1 MATTAASFIAALVAL
16 AMGFYY
22 YRRVLSAPTSTDR
35 ANEVAE
41 AIRAGASAFLNRQYR
56 TIAIVGVPILG
67 IVWLALGPWY
77 AGGFILG
84 ALASAAAGFI
94 GMNVSVRANVR
105 VARAAQDG
113 FGPAFGL
120 AFQGGA
126 VTGLMVVGLGLL
138 SLAVIVTVMDACGYH
153 KPDALIGLAFGGSLI
168 SVFARLGGGIFTKG
182 ADVGADLVG
191 KVEANIPEDDP
202 RNPAVIAD
210 NVGDNVG
217 DCAGMAADLFETY
230 CVTAAAVMLL
240 SHIVFPGNMGM
251 FLYPLAVGAAGIVG
265 SLVALPFVRI
275 SEPAAGEQPAV
286 MKAMYIGLGIAV
298 GVTLLLLLGIHMNLE
313 IPSVDSLGN
322 AVSGSALW
330 FCAAAGAAVTGVMLW
345 ITDVYTGDG
354 SRFVDRIAKASE
366 GGHGTNVISGLA
378 VGMQATVV
386 PVVVIVI
393 TILFCHSVAGLYG
406 IGIAA
411 MSMLSL
417 AGIIVSID
425 AYGPITDNAGGIAQM
440 AELGEDVRNVTDPL
454 DAFGNTTKAVT
465 KGYAIAS
472 AGLAAVVLFAT
483 YIEDLNR
490 VGGLDVSFDL
500 SNTAVLAGLFIGAML
515 PFIFASLAMN
525 AVAEAAKSVVDEVR
539 RQFREIPGIMEG
551 TAKPDY
557 RTCVDIVTKA
567 ALRQMILPAL
577 IPALAPLVVGLL
589 PALFGYG
596 VIGAQALG
604 GMLIGSIVSGVCV
617 ALSMTTGGAA
627 WDNAKKYIE
636 MGQYGGKGSEAHK
649 AAVTGDTVGDPYKDT
664 AGPAINPMLK
674 LINIVALLIIPFL
687 S

>member
-1 MATTAASFIAALVAL
+1 MIPIAFIASILALVYGVVL
-16 AMGFYY
+16 
-22 YRRVLSAPTSTDR
+22 YRKVLSAPTCTEQ
-35 ANEVAE
+35 ANEIAQ
-41 AIRAGASAFLNRQYR
+41 AIADGASAFLARQYR
-56 TIAIVGVPILG
+56 TVAIVGVPIGLL
-67 IVWLALGPWY
+67 ILVALGKWY
-77 AGGFILG
+77 AIGFAVG
-84 ALASAAAGFI
+84 AVASAAAGFI

-105 VARAAQDG
+105 VAQAAKTG

-120 AFQGGA
+120 AFDGGA

-138 SLAVIVTVMDACGYH
+138 SLTALVMVMNSAGYH
-153 KPDALIGLAFGGSLI
+153 EADALIGLAFGGSLI

-230 CVTAAAVMLL
+230 GVTAAASMLL
-240 SHIVFPGNMGM
+240 AHIIYADSTTM
-251 FLYPLAVGAAGIVG
+251 FLYPLAVGAAGIIG
-265 SLVALPFVRI
+265 SLVAIPFVKI
-275 SEPAAGEQPAV
+275 EEPAAGQQPAV
-286 MKAMYIGLGIAV
+286 MGAMYKGLGIATAV
-298 GVTLLLLLGIHMNLE
+298 LLGLLLIFNLVMF
-313 IPSVDSLGN
+313 P
-322 AVSGSALW
+322 VSGVNVGGFGLWLCALV
-330 FCAAAGAAVTGVMLW
+330 GGAVTAVMLW

-354 SRFVDRIAKASE
+354 SRYVNRISQASE
-366 GGHGTNVISGLA
+366 GGHATNIITGLS

-386 PVVVIVI
+386 PVVVIALAI
-393 TILFCHSVAGLYG
+393 VACFTLGGIYG
-406 IGIAA
+406 VGIAA

-417 AGIIVSID
+417 AGIVVSID
-425 AYGPITDNAGGIAQM
+425 AYGPITDNAGGIAEM
-440 AELGEDVRNVTDPL
+440 AKLGDEVRNVTDPL

-483 YIEDLNR
+483 YIEDLRRLAGIEANFE
-490 VGGLDVSFDL
+490 LNNPL
-500 SNTAVLAGLFIGAML
+500 VLAGLFIGAMV
-515 PFIFASLAMN
+515 PFLFDSFAME
-525 AVAEAAKSVVDEVR
+525 AVSVAGKKVVEEVR

-557 RTCVDIVTKA
+557 RTCVDIVTQE
-567 ALRQMILPAL
+567 ALRQMVVPAL
-577 IPALAPLVVGLL
+577 IPALVPIVVGLL
-589 PALFGYG
+589 LGPE
-596 VIGAQALG
+596 ALG
-604 GMLIGSIVSGVCV
+604 GLLIGSIVSGVCV

-627 WDNAKKYIE
+627 WDNAKKFIE
-636 MGQYGGKGSEAHK
+636 AGQYGGKGSEAHK

-674 LINIVALLIIPFL
+674 LINVVALLIVPFL

>member
-1 MATTAASFIAALVAL
+1 MPTTAVAFIAAILAIVASLVL
-16 AMGFYY
+16 
-22 YRRVLSAPTSTDR
+22 YRRVQSAPTSTDR

-41 AIRAGASAFLNRQYR
+41 AIRSGASAFLNRQYR
-56 TIAIVGVPILG
+56 TVAMVGLPIL
-67 IVWLALGPWY
+67 ILIEIFLGTWY
-77 AGGFILG
+77 AAGFVLG
-84 ALASAAAGFI
+84 AVASAAAGFI

-113 FGPAFGL
+113 YGPAFGL
-120 AFQGGA
+120 AFEGGA

-138 SLAVIVTVMDACGYH
+138 SLSVIVFVMHSLNFSD
-153 KPDALIGLAFGGSLI
+153 PDALIGLAFGGSLI

-230 CVTAAAVMLL
+230 GVTAAAAMLIA
-240 SHIVFPGNMGM
+240 HIIFPGSEAM
-251 FLYPLAVGAAGIVG
+251 FLYPLAVGAVGIVG
-265 SLVALPFVRI
+265 SLVAIPFVRI

-286 MKAMYIGLGIAV
+286 MTAMYRGLGIAV
-298 GVTLLLLLGIHMNLE
+298 VVMLGLLLVVHSVIE
-313 IPSVDSLGN
+313 IPYADVLGN
-322 AVSGSALW
+322 QITGGGLWLCAL
-330 FCAAAGAAVTGVMLW
+330 AGAVVTGIMLW

-354 SRFVDRIAKASE
+354 SRFVDRIAQASE

-386 PVVVIVI
+386 PVLVIVAAI
-393 TILFCHSVAGLYG
+393 VFCNEIAGLYG
-406 IGIAA
+406 VGIAA

-425 AYGPITDNAGGIAQM
+425 AYGPITDNAGGIAEM
-440 AELGEDVRNVTDPL
+440 AELGDAVREVTDPL

-483 YIEDLNR
+483 YIEDLKR
-490 VGGLDVSFDL
+490 LGGMEVGFDL
-500 SNTAVLAGLFIGAML
+500 ASPAVLAGLFIGAML

-525 AVAEAAKSVVDEVR
+525 AVAESGKAVVEEVR

-551 TAKPDY
+551 TGKPDY
-557 RTCVDIVTKA
+557 RACVDIVTA
-567 ALRQMILPAL
+567 HALRQMVAPAL
-577 IPALAPLVVGLL
+577 IPALAPIIVGLV
-589 PALFGYG
+589 PSWFGFAEQ
-596 VIGAQALG
+596 GAQALG
-604 GMLIGSIVSGVCV
+604 GMLIGSIIAGVCV

-627 WDNAKKYIE
+627 WDNAKKLIE
-636 MGQYGGKGSEAHK
+636 SGGYGGKGSEAHK

-687 S
+687 G

>member
-1 MATTAASFIAALVAL
+1 MPQILLALLASIAALAL
-16 AMGFYY
+16 GVSL
-22 YRRVLSAPTSTDR
+22 YRKVIAAPTSTEK
-35 ANEVAE
+35 ANDIAA
-41 AIRAGASAFLNRQYR
+41 AIRAGAEAFLTRQYR
-56 TIAIVGVPILG
+56 TVAMVGAPILLLLLVLLG
-67 IVWLALGPWY
+67 RWYALG
-77 AGGFILG
+77 FLVG

-105 VARAAQDG
+105 VAEAAKTG
-113 FGPAFGL
+113 FRRSFEL

-126 VTGLMVVGLGLL
+126 VTGLMVVGAGLL
-138 SLAVIVTVMDACGYH
+138 SLAGLVLCMHLAGYH
-153 KPDALIGLAFGGSLI
+153 EPDALIGLAFGGSLI

-230 CVTAAAVMLL
+230 GVTAAAAMLL
-240 SHIVFPGNMGM
+240 AHIIFPDSDSM
-251 FLYPLAVGAAGIVG
+251 FLYPMLVGIAGIVG
-265 SLVALPFVRI
+265 TLAALGFVTI
-275 SEPAAGEQPAV
+275 DEPAAGQQPAV
-286 MKAMYIGLGIAV
+286 MGAMYRGLAVAAGLMIAV
-298 GVTLLLLLGIHMNLE
+298 TAVFNIFVDFPAQDLAGHAVGGFRLLLCATIGGI
-313 IPSVDSLGN
+313 VT
-322 AVSGSALW
+322 AV
-330 FCAAAGAAVTGVMLW
+330 MMW

-354 SRFVDRIAKASE
+354 SRFVDRIARASE

-386 PVVVIVI
+386 PVVVIVMAII
-393 TILFCHSVAGLYG
+393 TTFELAGLFG
-406 IGIAA
+406 VAIAA

-417 AGIIVSID
+417 AGIVVSID
-425 AYGPITDNAGGIAQM
+425 AYGPITDNAGGIAEM
-440 AELGEDVRNVTDPL
+440 AELGDEVRNVTDPL

-483 YIEDLNR
+483 YIEDLRR
-490 VGGLDVSFDL
+490 VAGIQVEFDL
-500 SNTAVLAGLFIGAML
+500 ASTSVLAGLFIGAMI
-515 PFIFASLAMN
+515 PFIFASFAMN
-525 AVAEAAKSVVDEVR
+525 AVSEAGTAVVEEVR

-557 RTCVDIVTKA
+557 RTCVDLVTQA
-567 ALRQMILPAL
+567 ALRLMIAPAL
-577 IPALAPLVVGLL
+577 IPALVPIVVGLV
-589 PALFGYG
+589 FGP
-596 VIGAQALG
+596 QALG
-604 GMLIGSIVSGVCV
+604 GLLIGSIVSGVCV

-636 MGQYGGKGSEAHK
+636 AGQYGGKGSQAHM

-674 LINIVALLIIPFL
+674 LLNVVALLVIPFL
-687 S
+687 G

>member
-1 MATTAASFIAALVAL
+1 MPQILLALLASIAALAL
-16 AMGFYY
+16 GVSL
-22 YRRVLSAPTSTDR
+22 YRKVIAAPTSTEK
-35 ANEVAE
+35 ANDIAA
-41 AIRAGASAFLNRQYR
+41 AIRAGAEAFLTRQYR
-56 TIAIVGVPILG
+56 TVAMVGAPILLLLLVLLG
-67 IVWLALGPWY
+67 RWYALG
-77 AGGFILG
+77 FLVG

-105 VARAAQDG
+105 VAEAAKTG
-113 FGPAFGL
+113 FRRSFEL

-126 VTGLMVVGLGLL
+126 VTGLMVVGAGLL
-138 SLAVIVTVMDACGYH
+138 SLAGLVLCMHLAGYH
-153 KPDALIGLAFGGSLI
+153 EPDALIGLAFGGSLI

-230 CVTAAAVMLL
+230 GVTAAAAMLL
-240 SHIVFPGNMGM
+240 AHIIFPDSDSM
-251 FLYPLAVGAAGIVG
+251 FLYPMLVGIAGIVG
-265 SLVALPFVRI
+265 TLAALGFVTI
-275 SEPAAGEQPAV
+275 DEPAAGQQPAV
-286 MKAMYIGLGIAV
+286 MGAMYRGLAVAAGLMIAV
-298 GVTLLLLLGIHMNLE
+298 TAVFNIFVDFPAQDLAGHAVGGFRLLLCATIGGI
-313 IPSVDSLGN
+313 VT
-322 AVSGSALW
+322 AV
-330 FCAAAGAAVTGVMLW
+330 MMW

-354 SRFVDRIAKASE
+354 SRYVDRIARASE

-386 PVVVIVI
+386 PVVVIVMAII
-393 TILFCHSVAGLYG
+393 TTFELAGLFG
-406 IGIAA
+406 VAIAA

-417 AGIIVSID
+417 AGIVVSID
-425 AYGPITDNAGGIAQM
+425 AYGPITDNAGGIAEM
-440 AELGEDVRNVTDPL
+440 AELGDEVRNVTDPL

-483 YIEDLNR
+483 YIEDLRR
-490 VGGLDVSFDL
+490 VAGIQVEFDL
-500 SNTAVLAGLFIGAML
+500 ASTSVLAGLFIGAMI
-515 PFIFASLAMN
+515 PFIFASFAMN
-525 AVAEAAKSVVDEVR
+525 AVSEAGTAVVEEVR

-557 RTCVDIVTKA
+557 RTCVDLVTQA
-567 ALRQMILPAL
+567 ALRLMIAPAL
-577 IPALAPLVVGLL
+577 IPALVPIVVGLV
-589 PALFGYG
+589 FGP
-596 VIGAQALG
+596 QALG
-604 GMLIGSIVSGVCV
+604 GLLIGSIVSGVCV

-636 MGQYGGKGSEAHK
+636 AGQYGGKGSQAHM

-674 LINIVALLIIPFL
+674 LLNVVALLVIPFL
-687 S
+687 G